1 MNVEDMLFEL
11 HAGVC
16 KALASP
22 RRIQII
28 NLLREGEMHV
38 DELASRMGISKGNVS
53 QHLAILREKGI
64 VVSRKEGLN
73 VFYKIANP
81 KIIQA
86 CDLMREVMLER
97 LTETLSATQKILQI
111 GKTERG

>member
-1 MNVEDMLFEL
+1 MDVENMLAEL

-38 DELASRMGISKGNVS
+38 DELASRMGASKGNVS
-53 QHLAILREKGI
+53 QHLAILREKG
-64 VVSRKEGLN
+64 VVTSRKEGLN
-73 VFYKIANP
+73 VFYRIANP

-97 LTETLSATQKILQI
+97 LTETLSATQKLLQV
-111 GKTERG
+111 GKKERR